1 MTDGERDNERGEI
14 EEDRQRETVTD
25 RDGERGEI
33 EKDRQRERQ

>member
-14 EEDRQRETVTD
+14 EEDRRRETVTD